1 MEDAKMKE
9 INKVGLTYK
18 KKTLP
23 FLNLVDVIKSV
34 GRKINSVLVKFK
46 KNIENTIFQSTSRS
60 KHRSNRRDNL

>member
-23 FLNLVDVIKSV
+23 SKLTHFVSRVSDMMIFYLS
-34 GRKINSVLVKFK
+34 KIFS
-46 KNIENTIFQSTSRS
+46 IT
-60 KHRSNRRDNL
+60 DWY